1 VSHKKWS
8 QLIFVCNFAKNQ
20 GILMHFTIRFNDERY
35 MVGMNFTHL
44 TSLML
49 LHDLVKVE
57 TPKMQV
63 YTNSAFN
70 VNYEMAV

>member
-1 VSHKKWS
+1 
-8 QLIFVCNFAKNQ
+8 
-20 GILMHFTIRFNDERY
+20 MHFTIRFNDERY

-57 TPKMQV
+57 TLKMQV

>member
-1 VSHKKWS
+1 
-8 QLIFVCNFAKNQ
+8 
-20 GILMHFTIRFNDERY
+20 MHFTIRFNDERY